1 MWRAINILSRN
12 SSPLIHG
19 FEWKKYFNLKTKKVH
34 KESKPFDV
42 DVTHVFS
49 CDAGLIQSHF
59 CGVPD
64 DSPQEVPVCLYSW
77 C

>member
-1 MWRAINILSRN
+1 M
-12 SSPLIHG
+12 
-19 FEWKKYFNLKTKKVH
+19 FEPEKKKKVH
-34 KESKPFDV
+34 EEESKPFDV

-64 DSPQEVPVCLYSW
+64 DSPQEVPVCLDSW